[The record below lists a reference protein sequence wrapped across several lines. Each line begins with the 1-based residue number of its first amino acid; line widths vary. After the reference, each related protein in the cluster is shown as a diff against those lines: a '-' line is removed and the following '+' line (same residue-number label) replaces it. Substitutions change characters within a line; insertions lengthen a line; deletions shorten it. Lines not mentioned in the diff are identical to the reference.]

1 MRNQLIRR
9 TTDRHTEKDMNDS
22 DDTTG
27 TQEPTQGGDGGGPDL
42 GARVARIETKL
53 DTLATREELLATREE
68 LKGEI
73 ATTRE
78 ELKGEI
84 STVRE
89 ELKGEISTTREELKG
104 EISTVREDLAR
115 VEAKLETFATRE
127 DLQAAISTQTRWL
140 VGIMIA
146 FAVLI
151 FTAFSPG
158 AADRHTEGIM
168 DDSDGKP
175 GIEEPIQGVNGGG
188 PAAPPRR
195 GG

>member
-9 TTDRHTEKDMNDS
+9 TTDRHTEKAMSDS

-42 GARVARIETKL
+42 GERVTRIETKL
-53 DTLATREELLATREE
+53 DAMQKSLATREELLATREE

-73 ATTRE
+73 AATRE
-78 ELKGEI
+78 DLKGEI
-84 STVRE
+84 STVRD
-89 ELKGEISTTREELKG
+89 ELKEKISVVHK
-104 EISTVREDLAR
+104 
-115 VEAKLETFATRE
+115 
-127 DLQAAISTQTRWL
+127 DLQAAILTQTRWL